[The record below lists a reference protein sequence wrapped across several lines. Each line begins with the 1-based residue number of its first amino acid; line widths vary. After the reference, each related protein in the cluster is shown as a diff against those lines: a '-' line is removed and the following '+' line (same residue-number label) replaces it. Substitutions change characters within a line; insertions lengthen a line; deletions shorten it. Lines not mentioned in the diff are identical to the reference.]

1 MLNQSLALLVALQL
15 GDSIF
20 PTGSFT
26 LSHGLETLAEQGLI
40 RTPPELQAW
49 LGTMLRWQIA
59 PSDGV
64 AAAAAWTCHE
74 QIGELA
80 GIEACLVSLK
90 LAREPREASLRT
102 GRQLLRLVAAFAGE
116 PLRPVRQAVAKG
128 RLGGYAPL
136 VLGVVGRV
144 CGLDRRA
151 TVLLLLHQYVSTV
164 LGAALRSID
173 LDHVQAQRLRFE
185 LAPALAS
192 ACELSLRL
200 GWEDMYA
207 CVPQT
212 ELMAMLHE
220 RAEVRLFAT

>member
-1 MLNQSLALLVALQL
+1 LNRSLALLAALQL

-26 LSHGLETLAEQGLI
+26 LSHGLETLADRGLI
-40 RTPPELQAW
+40 RTPTELRTW
-49 LGTMLRWQIA
+49 LETTLRWQVA

-64 AAAAAWTCHE
+64 AAATAWSCHE
-74 QIGELA
+74 QMGELA
-80 GIEACLVSLK
+80 AIEDRLVSLK
-90 LAREPREASLRT
+90 LAREPREASLRA
-102 GRQLLRLVAAFAGE
+102 GRQLLRVVAAFAGDS
-116 PLRPVRQAVAKG
+116 LQPVRQAVAEG
-128 RLGGYAPL
+128 RLAGYAPL
-136 VLGVVGRV
+136 VLGIVGRL

-151 TVLLLLHQYVSTV
+151 AVLLLLHQYVSTI

-173 LDHVQAQRLRFE
+173 LDHVEAQRIRFE
-185 LAPALAS
+185 LAPALVAGS
-192 ACELSLRL
+192 ELSLSL
-200 GWEDMYA
+200 GWEEMYT

>member
-1 MLNQSLALLVALQL
+1 MNRSLALLAALQL

-26 LSHGLETLAEQGLI
+26 LSHGLETLANQGGI
-40 RTPPELQAW
+40 RTPLELQAW
-49 LGTMLRWQIA
+49 LATMLRWQVA

-64 AAAAAWTCHE
+64 AAAAAWSCHDR
-74 QIGELA
+74 IGELA
-80 GIEACLVSLK
+80 DIENCLVSLK
-90 LAREPREASLRT
+90 LTREPREASLRA
-102 GRQLLRLVAAFAGE
+102 GRQLLRVVAASTGE
-116 PLRPVRQAVAKG
+116 PLEPIRQAVAEG
-128 RLGGYAPL
+128 RLAGYAPL

-173 LDHVQAQRLRFE
+173 LDHVEAQRLRFE
-185 LAPALAS
+185 LAPTLADVG
-192 ACELSLRL
+192 ELSLGL
-200 GWEDMYA
+200 GWEKMYA
-207 CVPQT
+207 CAPQT